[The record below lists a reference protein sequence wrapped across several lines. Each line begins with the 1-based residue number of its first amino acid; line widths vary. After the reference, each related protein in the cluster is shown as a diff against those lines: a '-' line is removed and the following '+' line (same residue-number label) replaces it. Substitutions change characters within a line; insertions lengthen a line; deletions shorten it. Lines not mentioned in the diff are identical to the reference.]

1 MKPSTMIK
9 YYKEEFNDDHTMRD
23 TIIDEMAKDIKQ
35 IKFLIKYICPEDVLN
50 VHKLEKRKWEE

>member
-1 MKPSTMIK
+1 MKPSEIIGEG
-9 YYKEEFNDDHTMRD
+9 YKQSWRENKTCEILDQ
-23 TIIDEMAKDIKQ
+23 MATDIKQ